1 MMDISVTVVGALYG
15 VRLEATGTTGQ
26 VDWWQDTGPENRHVG
41 TGATVL
47 DRDAAL
53 NRPLTYFATD
63 DTATVVADP
72 ITVDAAMPVLAST
85 TTQEAVPV
93 EVLRW
98 RPYRFEGQSLW
109 HPVLGSSAPFV
120 TILPALYPSA
130 TLELLLRDATQRA
143 RLIDLM
149 RRGDPLLLRT
159 IDPDRLD
166 TMTVVVTGGEDP
178 FLSDTRRDGLGV
190 LRLEVQRVTDVPG
203 ITPPVP
209 DRTYTVLAA
218 QHLTYD
224 EVQASYASYTDVLD
238 GTAVP

>member
-1 MMDISVTVVGALYG
+1 MDIVVTLVPALYG
-15 VRLEATGTTGQ
+15 VRLEASATTGQ
-26 VDWWQDTGPENRHVG
+26 VDWWEDMGPENRHVG

-53 NRPLTYFATD
+53 NRPLSYFATD
-63 DTATVVADP
+63 DTTTVVADP
-72 ITVDAAMPVLAST
+72 VTVAASMPVLAST

-143 RLIDLM
+143 RLIGLM

-166 TMTVVVTGGEDP
+166 TMTVVVTSGEDP
-178 FLSDTRRDGLGV
+178 LISDSRRAGLGV
-190 LRLEVQRVTDVPG
+190 LRLEVQRVTAAPG

-209 DRTYTVLAA
+209 DRTYSILAA

-224 EVQASYASYTDVLD
+224 ELQAAYASYTDVLD
-238 GTAVP
+238 GSAVL